1 MNKNVIYIFHKIL
14 VEKKTLEIFSA
25 LLSNVV
31 GDKKLRSYLA
41 FKGFGKE
48 NQREVVKA
56 DNATTHRPPR
66 QENINVSRNIF

>member
-1 MNKNVIYIFHKIL
+1 MNDRLVFKKKSVKKKI
-14 VEKKTLEIFSA
+14 LEIFFA

-48 NQREVVKA
+48 NQRELVRA

-66 QENINVSRNIF
+66 QQNMNVSAY

>member
-1 MNKNVIYIFHKIL
+1 M
-14 VEKKTLEIFSA
+14 

-66 QENINVSRNIF
+66 QRNITVSRNICNWKLIKHAVESF